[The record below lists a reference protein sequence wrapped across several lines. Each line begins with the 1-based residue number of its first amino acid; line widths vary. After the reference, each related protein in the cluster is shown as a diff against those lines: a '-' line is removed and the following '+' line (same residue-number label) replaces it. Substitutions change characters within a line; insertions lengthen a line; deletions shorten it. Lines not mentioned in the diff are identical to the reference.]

1 MLNGRILKNF
11 IQPKVEAYQF
21 PEADDA
27 APQET
32 EDLRESFQDELFLDR
47 EDGDAIPGAPP
58 VGSGFPRKAAFVNF
72 DDEIEAQV
80 KAAAHAKEADA
91 DIEAETE
98 SSAEPEGSPSE
109 NPVSF
114 AAIQAEAILSAARTE
129 AENIHADALAQA
141 ERIQAGITAQA
152 QEEAEQLQEAARL
165 TGYQEGYSQGIAAAA
180 EEIQSQREQQAAAM
194 EKELQQ
200 FLENVA
206 LAHDELM
213 DNTKEDMRDLAIGVA
228 EKVVRVSL
236 KSSSGIIARMIQDAT
251 SKLKRREWVHI
262 YVAGCDAKGIA
273 QITPRLTRALSA
285 LSDHIKIIPMADEE
299 SGTCIIE
306 TPDTI
311 IDASASVQMANI
323 RNLVQDIPPDDQP
336 ASRQFGRRLSDR

>member
-21 PEADDA
+21 PEADGA
-27 APQET
+27 APQEA

-47 EDGDAIPGAPP
+47 EEGDAIPGAPP
-58 VGSGFPRKAAFVNF
+58 AGSRFPRKAAFVNF

-80 KAAAHAKEADA
+80 KAAAQAKEAGA
-91 DIEAETE
+91 DIEVEPE
-98 SSAEPEGSPSE
+98 SPAEPEEAPSE

-141 ERIQAGITAQA
+141 ERIHAGITAQA
-152 QEEAEQLQEAARL
+152 QEEAEQLREDARL
-165 TGYQEGYSQGIAAAA
+165 TGYQEGYAQGIAAAA
-180 EEIQSQREQQAAAM
+180 EEIRSQREQQAAEM

-262 YVAGCDAKGIA
+262 YVAGCEAKGLA
-273 QITPRLTRALSA
+273 QITPRLTRSLSA

-323 RNLVQDIPPDDQP
+323 RNILQDIPPDDQP